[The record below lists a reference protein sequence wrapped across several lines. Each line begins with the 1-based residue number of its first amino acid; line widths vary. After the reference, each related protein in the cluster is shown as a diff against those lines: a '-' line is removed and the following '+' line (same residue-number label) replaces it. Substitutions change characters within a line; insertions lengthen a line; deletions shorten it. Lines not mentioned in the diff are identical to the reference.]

1 MPAYR
6 TNYATRGSYASR
18 GANSET
24 WARNRNVV
32 RHNSRITLG
41 PLTHTIVIGAI
52 ALLIGLIFLSQ
63 SAKVTSYDQAI
74 SNTNTEISN
83 LEAQRDALKVENA
96 KITAAAADEDYNEVA
111 ATMTTASSSDYVKE

>member
-1 MPAYR
+1 M
-6 TNYATRGSYASR
+6 
-18 GANSET
+18 
-24 WARNRNVV
+24 
-32 RHNSRITLG
+32 
-41 PLTHTIVIGAI
+41 
-52 ALLIGLIFLSQ
+52 
-63 SAKVTSYDQAI
+63 TSYDQAI